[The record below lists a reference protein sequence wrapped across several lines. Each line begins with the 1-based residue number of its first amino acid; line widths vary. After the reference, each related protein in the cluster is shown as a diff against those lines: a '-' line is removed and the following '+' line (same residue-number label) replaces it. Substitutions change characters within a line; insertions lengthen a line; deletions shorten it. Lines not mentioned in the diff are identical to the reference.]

1 MIFYDYLKGLSF
13 DLTSLS
19 VKYVAEHKSGEG
31 GHQLYEKA
39 LQTDVR
45 TTLGPPPPD
54 KISNTYFGECLLCR
68 YYLMPCGRIKHAG
81 LHLRGSGGGLAAV

>member
-45 TTLGPPPPD
+45 TTLGPVGQPPSD
-54 KISNTYFGECLLCR
+54 NK
-68 YYLMPCGRIKHAG
+68 
-81 LHLRGSGGGLAAV
+81 